1 MSIRAQHVLKQRS
14 GSTQQGLKQRSG
26 STQHVLKQ
34 RSGSTQ
40 QLRSIIFA
48 IATCAM
54 CAGPMEPAL
63 AQMTVALEYDIVY
76 VRAPRLGDQADLPVP
91 EVFNAVQGVPGTD
104 LMLRRANGQEEVL
117 FAGANGAVMDPSVSF
132 DGRTVFF
139 SYCPDLR
146 PSALNSQRNNAPI
159 AGWDIYKIDVA
170 SRVVTRLTNQEW
182 RPPTGAVVWSSNHL
196 SAQPANTYYQGYG
209 VFNTGP
215 YPLPGGRL
223 VFTSNRDGYLPN
235 KAFAFPNL
243 RLYAMD
249 QDGRNVEAIGPMN
262 IGSALHPTVLK
273 DGRVMFASWEAEAAR
288 DPRVW
293 GLWAIRPDGT
303 AWEPLFSAFNLAVA
317 LHFQTQLS
325 DDRIAVVDYYNLN
338 NWGFGTLLAFEPGAR
353 SNGAL
358 HGSSFPNHASN
369 PDVRRGVWW
378 FQPGHPSHKQPRF
391 KNYRFS
397 PTNLTALTA
406 FTHGEDDAAS
416 YDPDSSEQSPVF
428 AGKVSHPSG
437 APQNSVLLSYSSGP
451 VNKLMRPV
459 NRPVLDA
466 GIYQLPNGQ
475 ALTNHKQLRRIVDSP
490 NYNEMMPRALV
501 SYPMIYGVA
510 EPVNLP
516 RLKNQGGL
524 HAALPAASAFGLVG
538 TSTFYRRDTRPAP
551 FSDMLNVWEGYDPF
565 NTAQN
570 EVNPNWFT
578 QGADAGKYANSDI
591 HAVRIIAMEGVANK
605 SYGPLSAVIG
615 FNQHG
620 EHERYR
626 ILGEIPLRKTTNG
639 QPVLDPDG
647 NPDTSFVAKI
657 PADVSF
663 SFQTLDRDGLVLNF
677 AQTWHQVRPGEQ
689 RTDCGGC
696 HAHAQAPLSFAQTA
710 AGRGESALVELGRMT
725 PLLSKN
731 ASGETIVRTVNARS
745 VSVEFNRDIKPI
757 LERSCATSGC
767 HAGSSPAAQ
776 LKLDDWTITDGL
788 YGSYRR
794 LAIDQNAQYGY
805 KPVIANQ
812 TWRQTNASRYVRMFQ
827 ARRSLLMWKLFGR
840 RLDGWTNAQFP
851 TESIPG
857 VASTLPAGANANHAD
872 LDYTGTAMPPPNS
885 GVPAL
890 TEDEKML
897 FARWIDLGAPSN
909 RVEPE
914 QAELGW
920 DHDEQKPTLTL
931 AWPEPGRNSVIN
943 EFRLGAYDLGSGLD
957 WATLSVKASTAINAQ
972 PAGTELAA
980 LFVGDQEIRRLVL
993 TQSLPRETPIELTI
1007 LIKDVQ
1013 GNQQEIVRRFV
1024 LSDPGLLLR
1033 DGFE

>member
-1 MSIRAQHVLKQRS
+1 MKICLNS
-14 GSTQQGLKQRSG
+14 GSFVLLKLICAYGL
-26 STQHVLKQ
+26 L
-34 RSGSTQ
+34 
-40 QLRSIIFA
+40 
-48 IATCAM
+48 IAQVAYGQT
-54 CAGPMEPAL
+54 
-63 AQMTVALEYDIVY
+63 TVALDYDIVY
-76 VRAPRLGDQADLPVP
+76 VRAPRLGDQTDMPMP
-91 EVFNAVQGVPGTD
+91 EVFNAVQGAPGTD
-104 LMLRRANGQEEVL
+104 LVLRRANGQEEVL
-117 FAGANGAVMDPSVSF
+117 FAGNNGAVMDPSVSF

-146 PSALNSQRNNAPI
+146 PSALNTQRNNAPI
-159 AGWDIYKIDVA
+159 AGWDIYKIEIATRAV
-170 SRVVTRLTNQEW
+170 SRLTNQEW
-182 RPPTGAVVWSSNHL
+182 RPPSGAVTWSSNHL
-196 SAQPANTYYQGYG
+196 SAQPANSYYQGYG

-215 YPLPGGRL
+215 YPLPGGRV
-223 VFTSNRDGYLPN
+223 VFTSSRDGYRPN

-243 RLYAMD
+243 RLYVMD
-249 QDGRNVEAIGPMN
+249 QDGRNVEPIGPMN

-303 AWEPLFSAFNLAVA
+303 GWEPLFSAFNLAVA

-338 NWGFGTLLAFEPGAR
+338 NWGFGSLLAFELGSR
-353 SNGAL
+353 GNGAM
-358 HGSSFPNHASN
+358 HGSSFPDDISN

-378 FQPGHPSHKQPRF
+378 FQPGHPSHKQARF

-397 PTNLTALTA
+397 PKNLIAMTA
-406 FTHGEDDAAS
+406 FTHGEDEAAS

-437 APQNSVLLSYSSGP
+437 APQNSVLLSYSTGP
-451 VNKLMRPV
+451 VNKLMRPL
-459 NRPVLDA
+459 NRPVPDA
-466 GIYQLPNGQ
+466 GIYRIASGQ
-475 ALTNHKQLRRIVDSP
+475 NLNDHKQLQRIVDSP

-501 SYPMIYGVA
+501 SYAMIYGVA

-524 HAALPAASAFGLVG
+524 HVALPAATAFGIVG

-578 QGADAGKYANSDI
+578 QGADAGKYSSSDI
-591 HAVRIIAMEGVANK
+591 HAVRIIAMEAVANK

-615 FNQHG
+615 FHQHG

-626 ILGEIPLRKTTNG
+626 ILGEIPLRKTANG
-639 QPVLDPDG
+639 LAVLDPDG
-647 NPDTSFVAKI
+647 NPDTSFIAKI

-663 SFQTLDRDGLVLNF
+663 SFQTLDRDGVVLNF

-710 AGRGESALVELGRMT
+710 AGRGESVMAELGHST

-731 ASGETIVRTVNARS
+731 ASGDTVIRTVYARS

-767 HAGSSPAAQ
+767 HAGTQAAAQ
-776 LKLDDWTITDGL
+776 LKLDDWTVTDGL
-788 YGSYRR
+788 YGTYRR
-794 LAIDQNAQYGY
+794 LALDQNAQYGY

-812 TWRQTNASRYVRMFQ
+812 TWRQTNASRYLRMFQ
-827 ARRSLLMWKLFGR
+827 ARRSLLMWKLLGR
-840 RLDGWTNAQFP
+840 RLDGWNNAQFP
-851 TESIPG
+851 TESTPG

-872 LDYTGTAMPPPNS
+872 LDYTGTIMPPPNS

-890 TEDEKML
+890 SEDEKML

-914 QAELGW
+914 QAALGW

-931 AWPEPGRNSVIN
+931 AWPEPGRNAVIN

-957 WATLSVKASTAINAQ
+957 WSTLSVKASVAVNGL
-972 PAGTELAA
+972 PAMAELGA
-980 LFVGDQEIRRLVL
+980 LFVGDQEIRRLAL
-993 TQSLPRETPIELTI
+993 TQVLPSEQSIELSVSI
-1007 LIKDVQ
+1007 EDVQ
-1013 GNQQEIVRRFV
+1013 GNQQQIVRRFE
-1024 LSDPGLLLR
+1024 LRDAGLLLR